1 MVCMRNVLSLTAAAA
16 LALSIAACEQ
26 PASTPEAPAGP
37 VPEAPPS
44 DTPVLTANG
53 YGPLRIGM
61 TLAEVTAAMGPDA
74 EPDDVGSPDPS
85 ACDLYRPERAP
96 DGLLVM
102 VLDGKL
108 SRISIIPPSTLRTD
122 RGFGLQSTPAE
133 IKAAY
138 GAAAVVTP
146 HKYMGPVGED
156 IIVWNG
162 GPPNVEYVQ
171 DPAARGVRYETDDQG
186 RVTQIHGGDAS
197 IQMVEGC
204 S

>member
-1 MVCMRNVLSLTAAAA
+1 MRFVSVAA
-16 LALSIAACEQ
+16 LSALGLLASACQQ
-26 PASTPEAPAGP
+26 PTG
-37 VPEAPPS
+37 APPS
-44 DTPVLTANG
+44 PGATQPPSTSQPDIAPLTAEG
-53 YGPLRIGM
+53 WGLLRVGM
-61 TLAEVTAAMGPDA
+61 TVDQITEAMGPDA

-85 ACDLYRPERAP
+85 ACDIYRPERAP

-108 SRISIIPPSTLRTD
+108 SRVSIIPPSTLRTD
-122 RGFGLQSTPAE
+122 RGFGLASSPNE

-138 GAAAVVTP
+138 GDAAVVTP

-162 GPPNVEYVQ
+162 GPPNVEFVQ